1 MPHSRQLAAIMF
13 TDIVGYTALM
23 GDDEDKAFD
32 LLDKNRQLQ
41 KPLIEQF
48 GGQWIKELGD
58 GVMASFSSAID
69 AVTCAT
75 AIIKNC
81 KNCEGLQLRI
91 GIHVGDVVFENG
103 DVFGDGVNIASRLQ
117 ALAPV
122 CGIWISESI
131 YKSVSN
137 KKEIKTKFVREE
149 ILKNVKEPVKIY
161 EVISENGKP
170 GKTLSVHDQKQGSI
184 EKSIAVMPFV
194 NMSNDPGQEYFSDG
208 MAEEILNSLS
218 HLRDMKVTSRS
229 SSFQFKGMNVDLKEV
244 GKKLGVH
251 TVLEGSVR
259 KFGSRLR
266 VTAQL
271 INVEDGFHLWS
282 ERYDRD
288 MDDIFA
294 IQDEIALAITEKL
307 KVTFEEEKPIIS
319 RTKTENKESYEL
331 YLKGRFF
338 FNKRGEGLHKGLIYF
353 QQAIN
358 IDPEFALA
366 YGAIGE
372 AYALLSFYSLMPPND
387 ALPKAREAA
396 NKAIQLDPGYAEAHL
411 TLAFINTVYD
421 WNWEEARKQF
431 QMVFSLNPNY
441 PLAYN
446 WHSMY
451 LCWVEGKKSEAIV
464 AAKKGVD
471 LEPFLPPYYNIWA
484 CMLFINGQY
493 DEAIH
498 SCNLALELDANY
510 FLTYWCLGLIHIEL
524 KNYEKAIEHLKTSV
538 NLSARHT
545 WPLAD
550 LCYAYALAGHID
562 EAEKILSELLYLY
575 REKSMLSFNLS
586 IAAYELKKEDLAFEL
601 LQKAIDEKTSNIL
614 CCNVWPST
622 AKMRKDFRFGELMKK
637 INFPE

>member
-91 GIHVGDVVFENG
+91 GIHVGDGVFENG

-122 CGIWISESI
+122 CGIWVSESI

-307 KVTFEEEKPIIS
+307 KVTFEEEKPIIG

-366 YGAIGE
+366 YVAIGE

-431 QMVFSLNPNY
+431 QIVFSLNPN
-441 PLAYN
+441 
-446 WHSMY
+446 
-451 LCWVEGKKSEAIV
+451 
-464 AAKKGVD
+464 
-471 LEPFLPPYYNIWA
+471 
-484 CMLFINGQY
+484 
-493 DEAIH
+493 
-498 SCNLALELDANY
+498 
-510 FLTYWCLGLIHIEL
+510 
-524 KNYEKAIEHLKTSV
+524 
-538 NLSARHT
+538 
-545 WPLAD
+545 
-550 LCYAYALAGHID
+550 
-562 EAEKILSELLYLY
+562 
-575 REKSMLSFNLS
+575 
-586 IAAYELKKEDLAFEL
+586 
-601 LQKAIDEKTSNIL
+601 
-614 CCNVWPST
+614 
-622 AKMRKDFRFGELMKK
+622 
-637 INFPE
+637 